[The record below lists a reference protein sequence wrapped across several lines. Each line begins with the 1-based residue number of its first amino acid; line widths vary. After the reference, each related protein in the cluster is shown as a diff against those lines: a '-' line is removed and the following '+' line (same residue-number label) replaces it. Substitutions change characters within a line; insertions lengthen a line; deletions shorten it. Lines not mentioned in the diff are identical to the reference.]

1 MPPLLTSP
9 PTDSHL
15 LERFARSRDEEAFA
29 TLMQRHW
36 GFVFSV
42 AKNSLS
48 DSSLAEDATQQTFI
62 ALSKRA
68 AKLSKNTPLAPWLY
82 RAVRHESSNLRRR
95 EQRLKKRNHEYA
107 SLTHPS
113 HPDTKHNHLSTQLHR
128 ALAALPDKDRQLILL
143 RFYQSLTADQIADQL
158 SISPAAAQRRTHRA
172 LEKLSVLT
180 NTPDQ
185 DQKSF

>member
-68 AKLSKNTPLAPWLY
+68 AKLSEK
-82 RAVRHESSNLRRR
+82 R
-95 EQRLKKRNHEYA
+95 EEPRSPNRDRED
-107 SLTHPS
+107 HPS
-113 HPDTKHNHLSTQLHR
+113 P
-128 ALAALPDKDRQLILL
+128 
-143 RFYQSLTADQIADQL
+143 
-158 SISPAAAQRRTHRA
+158 SPPKT
-172 LEKLSVLT
+172 
-180 NTPDQ
+180 
-185 DQKSF
+185 